1 MPDDAPDTDDP
12 FSTGPSSSSF
22 DEGRDWDADAPLGSE
37 SSSWGD
43 RSAFALDMAR
53 MWVKEHQTATMLG
66 AFAVGVFTGSIL
78 RD

>member
-1 MPDDAPDTDDP
+1 MTEDRSNPDNRPSFSPSQDRGQDRSWDPDSSPD
-12 FSTGPSSSSF
+12 GPSM
-22 DEGRDWDADAPLGSE
+22 
-37 SSSWGD
+37 GD

-66 AFAVGVFTGSIL
+66 AFAAGVFVGSLL